1 MLVTDGTWSAAF
13 LPQILVRQIRQY
25 LQLLKSGPLICTF
38 DGRIHLGQTIELK
51 DSLTSIQGVDV
62 PLRNDGV

>member
-13 LPQILVRQIRQY
+13 LRQILIHQIRQY
-25 LQLLKSGPLICTF
+25 LQLLKSGLLICTF
-38 DGRIHLGQTIELK
+38 DDRIHLGQTIELE